1 MASRHG
7 LAWYSMAM
15 LLAAAVVSAQL
26 STDFYDETC
35 PNALDI
41 IESAVRA
48 AISKESRMGASLLR
62 LHFHDCFVNATC
74 RNFQTSLVTLVS
86 EYNHGVPFRG
96 LTVDC
101 NAKWTLQGCDGS
113 VLLDD
118 ATGFTGE
125 KTAAPNKNSI
135 RGFEVV
141 DDIKSQLED
150 ACAQTVSCADILAVA
165 ARDSVVALGG
175 PTWDVELGRR
185 DGTTASLDDANSDL
199 PKPTMDLSDL
209 INAFSKKG
217 LSETDMIV
225 LSGGHTIGQAR
236 CVNFRGRLYNETT
249 TLDASLASS
258 LKPRCPSATGNGDNN
273 TSPLDPS
280 TSYVF
285 DNFYYKN
292 LLRNK
297 GLLHSD
303 QQLFNSGSADDQ
315 TKAYASDMA
324 GFFDDFRDAM
334 VKMGAIGVV
343 TGSGGQV
350 RVNCRKTN

>member
-1 MASRHG
+1 MASRH
-7 LAWYSMAM
+7 AFAFYTMAL
-15 LLAAAVVSAQL
+15 LLAAAAVSAQL

-35 PNALDI
+35 PDALDI

-48 AISKESRMGASLLR
+48 AVSKESRMGASLLR
-62 LHFHDCFVNATC
+62 LHFHDCFVNASAIC
-74 RNFQTSLVTLVS
+74 RLFQNLWKHFLLFSSTMKLDIS
-86 EYNHGVPFRG
+86 EYELNYW
-96 LTVDC
+96 
-101 NAKWTLQGCDGS
+101 ASGCDGS

-118 ATGFTGE
+118 APGFTGE
-125 KTAAPNKNSI
+125 KTAVPNKNSL
-135 RGFEVV
+135 RGFDVV
-141 DDIKSQLED
+141 DDIKAQLED
-150 ACAQTVSCADILAVA
+150 SCNQTVSCADILAVA

-185 DGTTASLDDANSDL
+185 DGTTASLDDANNDL
-199 PKPTMDLSDL
+199 PAPTLDLGDL
-209 INAFSKKG
+209 IKAFANKG
-217 LSETDMIV
+217 LSASDMIA

-249 TLDASLASS
+249 SLDASMASS
-258 LKPRCPSATGNGDNN
+258 LKSRCPSAKGNGDDN
-273 TSPLDPS
+273 TLPLDSS

-303 QQLFNSGSADDQ
+303 QQLFSGGSADAQ
-315 TKAYASDMA
+315 TKTYASDMA

-334 VKMGAIGVV
+334 VKMGGIGVV

-350 RVNCRKTN
+350 RLNCRKAN

>member
-1 MASRHG
+1 MASRQS
-7 LAWYSMAM
+7 LACYTLA
-15 LLAAAVVSAQL
+15 LLFAAAAVSAQL

-35 PNALDI
+35 PDALDV

-48 AISKESRMGASLLR
+48 AVSKESRMGASLLR
-62 LHFHDCFVNATC
+62 LHFHDCFVN
-74 RNFQTSLVTLVS
+74 
-86 EYNHGVPFRG
+86 
-96 LTVDC
+96 
-101 NAKWTLQGCDGS
+101 GCDGS

-118 ATGFTGE
+118 APGFSGE
-125 KTAAPNKNSI
+125 KTAQPNKNSL
-135 RGFEVV
+135 RGFEVI
-141 DDIKSQLED
+141 DDIKAQLED
-150 ACAQTVSCADILAVA
+150 ACEKTVSCADILAVA

-185 DGTTASLDDANSDL
+185 DGTTASLDDANNDL
-199 PKPTMDLSDL
+199 PAPTLDLADL
-209 INAFSKKG
+209 IKAFSKKG
-217 LSETDMIV
+217 LSATDMIA

-249 TLDASLASS
+249 SLDASLASS
-258 LKPRCPSATGNGDNN
+258 LKPRCPSATGNGDDN

-303 QQLFNSGSADDQ
+303 QQLFSGGSADAQ

-334 VKMGAIGVV
+334 VKMGGIGVV

-350 RVNCRKTN
+350 RVNCRKAN